1 MALRQGKT
9 PSRCGAVPPFCGP
22 ALSCLCGLPARGLT
36 GRWTGGQEGPCRG
49 GGESPLLCRG
59 SPASASGALSWS
71 PVSPRMSPHSAVWG
85 GGEHPTHCPQP
96 AASGGTV
103 STARPGAGP
112 PQGRAG
118 PSAAR
123 VWVQGPGPAAWKG
136 PSPIS
141 LFTSMHTHTVS
152 HTHAHLLPPP
162 HPVLLGPPAL
172 FSRWVIRPSA
182 LRPPPHSSCFSGLCC
197 CFYRVWGRRGLPGA
211 APSAMRPETPGPL
224 CPQGPTTRR
233 RPAGPEWAGTPGT
246 GAGPLPSPGLSPLC
260 LPEHAQRPGPRRL
273 RLPPSAGRRP
283 VCGRLRDEPHLLGG
297 GEAHEG
303 RGRGR
308 GCGSGRGAPPGA
320 PHHPRETA
328 GPPAP
333 QGSNPFG
340 CNPWRTWRPGR
351 PRSEG
356 SPWSARSWRL

>member
-1 MALRQGKT
+1 MST
-9 PSRCGAVPPFCGP
+9 PRTVPS
-22 ALSCLCGLPARGLT
+22 L
-36 GRWTGGQEGPCRG
+36 Q
-49 GGESPLLCRG
+49 PL
-59 SPASASGALSWS
+59 GAL
-71 PVSPRMSPHSAVWG
+71 
-85 GGEHPTHCPQP
+85 CPQP
-96 AASGGTV
+96 DLGRDPAGQGWALGCPGV
-103 STARPGAGP
+103 GAGP
-112 PQGRAG
+112 R
-118 PSAAR
+118 PSRLERTLTHLPVHLHA
-123 VWVQGPGPAAWKG
+123 
-136 PSPIS
+136 
-141 LFTSMHTHTVS
+141 HTHSLS
-152 HTHAHLLPPP
+152 HSRTPPAPP